1 MGRAPWEDG
10 SESTGRKAMRVQLE
24 ITAGPFAGKRLDVT
38 KGQTVLIGRSDRA
51 TFPIP
56 HDPYL
61 SSRHF
66 LLECNSR
73 ECLVRDL
80 NSTNGTWL
88 NSRRIQESPLLDGDV
103 IVAGTT
109 GMRVTIRAEAGARAG
124 AVPQIAGSSA
134 TLPGKDLAGAAQVA
148 GRQNSIRD
156 RISPEDQVP
165 LATEESTEEIPS
177 DVMRSLPAW
186 QTPPQTPE

>member
-1 MGRAPWEDG
+1 
-10 SESTGRKAMRVQLE
+10 MRVQLE
-24 ITAGPFAGKRLDVT
+24 ITAGPLAGKRLDLA
-38 KGQTVLIGRSDRA
+38 KGQSVLVGRSDRA

-88 NSRRIQESPLLDGDV
+88 NSRRIEESALLDGDM

-109 GMRVTIRAEAGARAG
+109 GLRVTIRAEAGDRAET
-124 AVPQIAGSSA
+124 APQTPRRSA
-134 TLPGKDLAGAAQVA
+134 TLAGRDLAAAPPA
-148 GRQNSIRD
+148 ERPNSIRD
-156 RISPEDQVP
+156 RISPEDQVS
-165 LATEESTEEIPS
+165 LAAEDSTEQIPS
-177 DVMRSLPAW
+177 EVMRSLPAW
-186 QTPPQTPE
+186 ENPPKTPE